1 LHYVNVISL
10 IFFNL
15 FGAVF
20 RGQWVVIVGF
30 ASFFFYV
37 SAYLIN
43 IFKEND
49 EQFLLL
55 GFNFL
60 FILVSLTITYF
71 IRWLLAKAFTFQIVA
86 E

>member
-1 LHYVNVISL
+1 
-10 IFFNL
+10 
-15 FGAVF
+15 
-20 RGQWVVIVGF
+20 VVIVGF
-30 ASFFFYV
+30 ASFSFYV